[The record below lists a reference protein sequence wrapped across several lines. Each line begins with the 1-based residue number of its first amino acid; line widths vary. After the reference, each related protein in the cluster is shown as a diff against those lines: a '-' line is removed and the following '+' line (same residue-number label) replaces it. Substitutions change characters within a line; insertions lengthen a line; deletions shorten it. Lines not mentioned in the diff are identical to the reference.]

1 VQRPGATGIT
11 APEPLTKAH
20 LVERFDC
27 GKAALN
33 DWLKFRAIKNEGRSS
48 RCFVI
53 CENNAALGYYVLA
66 TGAVTHD
73 NAPRAL
79 KANLPNP
86 TPVMVLGRLAVD
98 KDYQR
103 RGIGSDLLQDALKR
117 ALQASRS
124 VGAMAVIVQAKD
136 DDAIPF
142 YASFGVRTFGNDRR
156 KLFITMAEIAAAL

>member
-1 VQRPGATGIT
+1 VTGPIT
-11 APEPLTKAH
+11 APEPLTKGH

-27 GKAALN
+27 GNSALN
-33 DWLKFRAIKNEGRSS
+33 DWLRLRAIKNEGRSS

-53 CENNAALGYYVLA
+53 CENNAVVGYYVLA

-73 NAPRAL
+73 NAPRDL
-79 KANLPNP
+79 RANLPNP

-98 KDYQR
+98 KNYQR
-103 RGIGSDLLQDALKR
+103 RGMGSDLLQDALKR
-117 ALQASRS
+117 ALQASRA

-142 YASFGVRTFGNDRR
+142 YASFGFHGFGDDRR
-156 KLFITMAEIAAAL
+156 KLFITVAEIAAAL